1 MPSILQSC
9 FAWYNNFIYY
19 LCSIVPGQVINTS
32 CLRTLHVVWRKKF
45 AKYSRKI
52 REKFAKYSRKIREKF
67 TKNLRKNRK
76 KIAKN
81 QNLLI
86 FHDFFTNFSRILI
99 FCDFFAI
106 FSQIFRKFFAYFSRI
121 FRKFFAYF
129 SRIFREFFG
138 PDHVKSPLLIHN
150 FPQRRLLKELTQF
163 IFYCTLFYLVER
175 Q

>member
-1 MPSILQSC
+1 MHSNFLLLTALILS
-9 FAWYNNFIYY
+9 NF
-19 LCSIVPGQVINTS
+19 LLTATEVIFFRRY
-32 CLRTLHVVWRKKF
+32 CYCHLRTLHVVWPKKF

-138 PDHVKSPLLIHN
+138 PDHVKSP
-150 FPQRRLLKELTQF
+150 
-163 IFYCTLFYLVER
+163 
-175 Q
+175 

>member
-1 MPSILQSC
+1 MQLYLGMCILLQNALGHALC
-9 FAWYNNFIYY
+9 FFGR
-19 LCSIVPGQVINTS
+19 CSDSWNKERDRL
-32 CLRTLHVVWRKKF
+32 LRTLHVVWRKKF

-67 TKNLRKNRK
+67 TKNLRKIRK
-76 KIAKN
+76 KIEKN

-138 PDHVKSPLLIHN
+138 PDHVKSPLLLHEKQN
-150 FPQRRLLKELTQF
+150 SANDA
-163 IFYCTLFYLVER
+163 
-175 Q
+175 